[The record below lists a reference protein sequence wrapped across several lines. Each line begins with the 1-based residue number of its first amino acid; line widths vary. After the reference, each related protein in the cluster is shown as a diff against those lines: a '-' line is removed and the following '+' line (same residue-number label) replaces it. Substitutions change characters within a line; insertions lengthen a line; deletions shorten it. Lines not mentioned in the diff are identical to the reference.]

1 MEESH
6 EDDQSSI
13 HQSES
18 TQEAAEDGPG
28 KEYEI
33 YTKNE
38 ELVDKLKLL
47 NYEDGFL
54 KLGVAYKPIL
64 KHYFVKSRNV
74 GEQFF
79 LFTSL
84 AAWLIK
90 KSGESSYSMPQEFD
104 DPNSTIANIMAAA
117 KSKGISIDFTAAK
130 LKSGAGENVISIL
143 NALADA
149 ALVHVEFQWQR
160 MIPPKE
166 EDEDTAV
173 DEQEDDDEDGELE
186 EESTNFLEDDDD
198 DNVIEIDLKA
208 QGFVTESKNPLQ
220 GVLQSTID
228 SVTWKQEVE
237 RVAVQLKITLRQDA
251 KDWRLHLEQMNS
263 MHKTV
268 EQKVGTVGPY
278 LENMSKDIAKTL
290 ERISTREKS
299 LNTQLS
305 SMMSKFKRATDTRA
319 ELREKYKAASV
330 GVSSRTETLDRISD
344 DIEQLKQQI
353 EEQGAKSS
361 DGAPL
366 VKIKQAVSKLEEELQ
381 TMNVQIG
388 VLEQSIL
395 NTYLRDHFNF
405 SANLLNIM

>member
-1 MEESH
+1 
-6 EDDQSSI
+6 
-13 HQSES
+13 
-18 TQEAAEDGPG
+18 
-28 KEYEI
+28 
-33 YTKNE
+33 
-38 ELVDKLKLL
+38 
-47 NYEDGFL
+47 
-54 KLGVAYKPIL
+54 
-64 KHYFVKSRNV
+64 
-74 GEQFF
+74 
-79 LFTSL
+79 
-84 AAWLIK
+84 
-90 KSGESSYSMPQEFD
+90 MPQEFD
-104 DPNSTIANIMAAA
+104 DPNSTIANITSAA
-117 KSKGISIDFTAAK
+117 KNKGIPIDFTAAK
-130 LKSGAGENVISIL
+130 LKSGAGENVIYIL
-143 NALADA
+143 SALADA
-149 ALVHVEFQWQR
+149 ALIHVGFKWEK

-173 DEQEDDDEDGELE
+173 DEQDDDDDNEDVTEDP
-186 EESTNFLEDDDD
+186 TIFLDDEDD

-208 QGFVTESKNPLQ
+208 QGVVTESKDPLKS
-220 GVLQSTID
+220 VLQSNTD
-228 SVTWKQEVE
+228 SISWKQEVE
-237 RVAVQLKITLRQDA
+237 RVAPQLKITLRQDA

-263 MHKTV
+263 MHKNV
-268 EQKVGTVGPY
+268 EQKVGNVGPD
-278 LENMSKDIAKTL
+278 LEIISKGIAKTL

-305 SMMSKFKRATDTRA
+305 SMMNKFKRATDTRA

-405 SANLLNIM
+405 SANLLNIL

>member
-1 MEESH
+1 MER
-6 EDDQSSI
+6 
-13 HQSES
+13 
-18 TQEAAEDGPG
+18 
-28 KEYEI
+28 
-33 YTKNE
+33 KNA
-38 ELVDKLKLL
+38 L
-47 NYEDGFL
+47 NVRKISFRQ
-54 KLGVAYKPIL
+54 GVP
-64 KHYFVKSRNV
+64 V
-74 GEQFF
+74 
-79 LFTSL
+79 
-84 AAWLIK
+84 
-90 KSGESSYSMPQEFD
+90 
-104 DPNSTIANIMAAA
+104 
-117 KSKGISIDFTAAK
+117 DFTAAK

-143 NALADA
+143 STLADA
-149 ALVHVEFQWQR
+149 ALVQIGFQWQK

-173 DEQEDDDEDGELE
+173 DEQDDDDDDVAE
-186 EESTNFLEDDDD
+186 EPTTFLDDDDD

-208 QGFVTESKNPLQ
+208 QGLVTESKNPLQ
-220 GVLQSTID
+220 SVLQSTTD
-228 SVTWKQEVE
+228 SISWKQEVE
-237 RVAVQLKITLRQDA
+237 RVAPQLKITLRQDA

-268 EQKVGTVGPY
+268 EQKIGNVGPF
-278 LENMSKDIAKTL
+278 LDSMSKDIGKTL
-290 ERISTREKS
+290 ERISVREKS

-366 VKIKQAVSKLEEELQ
+366 VKIKQAVSKLEEALQ

-388 VLEQSIL
+388 ALEQSIL

-405 SANLLNIM
+405 SANLLNIV